1 MNDPVRTYI
10 ETSIKE
16 CEYLLER
23 EYQTCP
29 DMEITTSLE
38 TRLETLTEILYVLN
52 KNAPEAATSKGK
64 AKK

>member
-1 MNDPVRTYI
+1 MDDPVRTYI

-23 EYQTCP
+23 EYQTRP

-52 KNAPEAATSKGK
+52 KNAPEVATSKGK
-64 AKK
+64 KQ